1 MEEERFG
8 HLEIKLDEQLQQ
20 KGLSKNKLSHKAE
33 MNWKQIDN
41 YCKNNIARLDVYVLC
56 KLCTVLECRIE
67 DLLEFHP
74 FIEKTDTQENKE
86 G

>member
-1 MEEERFG
+1 MEDNYE
-8 HLEIKLDEQLQQ
+8 HLEGRLDELLKK
-20 KGLSKNKLSHKAE
+20 KGLSKNKLPHKAE

-56 KLCTVLECRIE
+56 KLCTVLDCRIE

-74 FIEKTDTQENKE
+74 FAETADTQESK
-86 G
+86 

>member
-8 HLEIKLDEQLQQ
+8 HLEIKLNEQLQQ

-74 FIEKTDTQENKE
+74 FIEHTDTQKNK
-86 G
+86 

>member
-8 HLEIKLDEQLQQ
+8 HLEIKLNEQLQQ

-33 MNWKQIDN
+33 MNWKQIEN

-56 KLCTVLECRIE
+56 KLCTVLDCRIE

-74 FIEKTDTQENKE
+74 FAETADTQESK
-86 G
+86 

>member
-8 HLEIKLDEQLQQ
+8 HLEIKLNEQLQQ

-41 YCKNNIARLDVYVLC
+41 YCKNNIESIQFSNYFG
-56 KLCTVLECRIE
+56 I
-67 DLLEFHP
+67 P
-74 FIEKTDTQENKE
+74 
-86 G
+86 

>member
-1 MEEERFG
+1 
-8 HLEIKLDEQLQQ
+8 
-20 KGLSKNKLSHKAE
+20 

-56 KLCTVLECRIE
+56 KLCTVLDCRIE

-74 FIEKTDTQENKE
+74 FAETADTQESK
-86 G
+86 

>member
-8 HLEIKLDEQLQQ
+8 HLEIKLNEQLQQ

-56 KLCTVLECRIE
+56 KLCTVLDCRIE
-67 DLLEFHP
+67 DLREFHP
-74 FIEKTDTQENKE
+74 FAETADTQESK
-86 G
+86 